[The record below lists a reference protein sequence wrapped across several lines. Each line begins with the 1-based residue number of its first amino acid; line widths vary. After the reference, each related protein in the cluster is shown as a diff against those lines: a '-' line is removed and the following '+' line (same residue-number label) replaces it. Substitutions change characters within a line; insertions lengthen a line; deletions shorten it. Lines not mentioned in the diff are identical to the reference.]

1 MTLLR
6 TVPTQRF
13 LEHQQ
18 LPQGLSQPLAYFQ
31 QPHYLANLIQ
41 AFFNLSPDRRECT
54 LVIGANGQTLTRD
67 WLQLMIKL
75 AAGNDFRRIMV
86 GTQGL
91 LSPVMLSYLVR
102 QHQAIAGI
110 LLGIET
116 KEREKIVHL
125 TFYEGTGQVISASLL
140 SALQERTQILQ
151 HYYLAEIPDLPLQK
165 AEVLTFGS
173 LQIEVV
179 NSASLYQRLMA
190 GIFDLELIQAYWQ
203 NHSTGLSVHC
213 FDTVNFAY
221 SQFLLEKTLGLPAG
235 TVTFENFPVHFDAIA
250 GQINLPPVTNPQTLR
265 AVLTHYRYGIFG
277 SQLAVTASDSLA
289 ILVDNSALIPGYRGN
304 CEAVGRS
311 QLASAAVDHVCMPL
325 DITCYETPSQWEWM
339 GNNLDG
345 VGVAFVGN
353 EGGEI
358 GANYSRERDGLWA
371 ILFWLN
377 ICALRQ
383 ATVESLLRSHW
394 LKYGRNYHGRYL
406 YGEFPL
412 AELLTWWET
421 LQSQELRGQ
430 TWQGR
435 DIAYS
440 YPLKYYDRSQFQVI
454 DQWGYTIGLTNGDR
468 LTFCLVTS
476 PQHPE
481 MGNVQV
487 YLESY
492 EVNPQ
497 RHNLAP
503 AQALAPLQ
511 TWLEGL
517 SPWQELNKALRPET
531 RRKKTR

>member
-1 MTLLR
+1 MTPLR

-18 LPQGLSQPLAYFQ
+18 LPQGLSQPLACFQ
-31 QPHYLANLIQ
+31 QPHYLANLLQ
-41 AFFNLSPDRRECT
+41 AFFNLYPDRRDYT
-54 LVIGANGQTLTRD
+54 LVIGANGQSLTHD
-67 WLQLMIKL
+67 WLQLMIKV

-116 KEREKIVHL
+116 KEGEQIVHL
-125 TFYEGTGQVISASLL
+125 TFYSATGQVISASLL

-151 HYYLAEIPDLPLQK
+151 HYCLAEIPDLPLKK
-165 AEVLTFGS
+165 AEVLTLGT
-173 LQIEVV
+173 LHIEVV
-179 NSASLYQRLMA
+179 NSANLYQRLMA
-190 GIFDLELIQAYWQ
+190 GIFDLDLIQVYWQ
-203 NHSTGLSVHC
+203 NHAAALAVHC

-221 SQFLLEKTLGLPAG
+221 SQFLLEKTLGLPSG
-235 TVTFENFPVHFDAIA
+235 TVTFENFPVHFDGIA
-250 GQINLPPVTNPQTLR
+250 GQINLPPMKQTQALR

-277 SQLAVTASDSLA
+277 SQLAVTASDSLV
-289 ILVDNSALIPGYRGN
+289 ILTDNATLIPGYRGN

-325 DITCYETPSQWEWM
+325 DITYYETPSPWEWM
-339 GNNLDG
+339 GATLDG

-358 GANYSRERDGLWA
+358 GASYSRERDGLWA

-383 ATVESLLRSHW
+383 STVESLLRSHW
-394 LKYGRNYHGRYL
+394 LKYGRNYHGRFL

-412 AELLTWWET
+412 TELLDWWET
-421 LQSQELRGQ
+421 FQSQDLRGQ
-430 TWQGR
+430 TWHGR

-454 DQWGYTIGLTNGDR
+454 DQWGYTLGLTNGDR
-468 LTFCLVTS
+468 LIFCPVMS
-476 PQHPE
+476 PHTPE
-481 MGNVQV
+481 LGNLQV
-487 YLESY
+487 YLEHY

-497 RHNLAP
+497 RHTLTP
-503 AQALAPLQ
+503 AQALDPLK
-511 TWLEGL
+511 TWLESL
-517 SPWQELNKALRPET
+517 TPWQELNKALRPTT